1 MVETEEF
8 LQPAL
13 THTRTHCRCRS
24 LTHTHTLMLVCAHRA
39 RTLVLS
45 TPTSTS
51 PLPPYYAQQSTHT
64 HTHRHIQSHTR
75 IFVIFI
81 FSFRLLAWRFLIAM
95 ISFHLCFNFISFQT
109 RARTLSLHLACAD
122 CSLNAIGLAYTAPT
136 TTQRH
141 TQIEQVAC
149 NQ

>member
-13 THTRTHCRCRS
+13 THTHTASTGAAAVSALSLILILGVLVYADVDVAVATLPWHSGTHS
-24 LTHTHTLMLVCAHRA
+24 HWHR
-39 RTLVLS
+39 
-45 TPTSTS
+45 
-51 PLPPYYAQQSTHT
+51 
-64 HTHRHIQSHTR
+64 HTR

-109 RARTLSLHLACAD
+109 TARTLSLHLACAD
-122 CSLNAIGLAYTAPT
+122 CSPHYPT
-136 TTQRH
+136 RLHTHTRH

>member
-64 HTHRHIQSHTR
+64 HRHSQSHTR

>member
-13 THTRTHCRCRS
+13 THTHS
-24 LTHTHTLMLVCAHRA
+24 LPVPLSHSYSYYRASVCSSCSYS
-39 RTLVLS
+39 RTLNADVDVD
-45 TPTSTS
+45 
-51 PLPPYYAQQSTHT
+51 YAVATLLCTAEHS

-122 CSLNAIGLAYTAPT
+122 CSLNAIGLAYTAPA

>member
-24 LTHTHTLMLVCAHRA
+24 LTHTHALMLVCAHRA

-51 PLPPYYAQQSTHT
+51 PLPPYYAQQST